1 MQNNKQKVENI
12 CVLRTSSIGDICHM
26 LPFIFTIRK
35 EYPNAKISWVI
46 GKNEADFIGNING
59 IQYIVFD
66 RNNTLKSYFSI
77 YKKLKKIK
85 FDVMFIM
92 QVSLRANI
100 ISLLIESKIKIGY
113 DLNRS
118 SDLHS
123 IFSNKKIQSSKHSH
137 VVDVFLSFLNVLSI
151 EKSNFIYKWDI
162 EERITKKQLFKKFF
176 ELQDKYFV
184 LSPCSR
190 SANRNWL
197 VDRYAAVA
205 DYININFG
213 IQCVLSSSSNSFEE
227 EFVKDIISSMK
238 SKPLNLSGR
247 TNLHELYS
255 LVKNSE
261 LLISPDSGPIHIAT
275 CAGKP
280 AIGLYGVTNTVRAG
294 PYNSRDLC
302 IDKYNEAL
310 LKYKGL
316 ESHQAKWR
324 YKNNNKNVM
333 SLISTEEVIKKIDK
347 YFKERSVS

>member
-12 CVLRTSSIGDICHM
+12 CVLRTSSLGDICHM

-46 GKNEADFIGNING
+46 GKNEADFLGNING
-59 IQYIVFD
+59 IQFIVFD

-137 VVDVFLSFLNVLSI
+137 VVDVFLSFLNVLNI
-151 EKSNFIYKWDI
+151 EKINFIYKWDI
-162 EERITKKQLFKKFF
+162 EERITKKELFKKFF
-176 ELQDKYFV
+176 GLQDKYFV

-227 EFVKDIISSMK
+227 EFVKDIVSSMK

-280 AIGLYGVTNTVRAG
+280 VIGLYGVTNTVRAG

-333 SLISTEEVIKKIDK
+333 SLISTEEVIEKIDK

>member
-1 MQNNKQKVENI
+1 
-12 CVLRTSSIGDICHM
+12 
-26 LPFIFTIRK
+26 
-35 EYPNAKISWVI
+35 
-46 GKNEADFIGNING
+46 
-59 IQYIVFD
+59 
-66 RNNTLKSYFSI
+66 
-77 YKKLKKIK
+77 
-85 FDVMFIM
+85 
-92 QVSLRANI
+92 
-100 ISLLIESKIKIGY
+100 
-113 DLNRS
+113 
-118 SDLHS
+118 
-123 IFSNKKIQSSKHSH
+123 
-137 VVDVFLSFLNVLSI
+137 
-151 EKSNFIYKWDI
+151 
-162 EERITKKQLFKKFF
+162 
-176 ELQDKYFV
+176 
-184 LSPCSR
+184 
-190 SANRNWL
+190 L

-333 SLISTEEVIKKIDK
+333 SLISTEEVIEKIDK

>member
-162 EERITKKQLFKKFF
+162 EERITKKELFKKFF

-280 AIGLYGVTNTVRAG
+280 VIGLYGVTNTVRAG

-333 SLISTEEVIKKIDK
+333 SLISTEEVIEKIDK

>member
-46 GKNEADFIGNING
+46 GKNEADFLGNING
-59 IQYIVFD
+59 IQFIVFD

-333 SLISTEEVIKKIDK
+333 SLISTEEVIEKIDK

>member
-227 EFVKDIISSMK
+227 EFVKDIVSSMK

-280 AIGLYGVTNTVRAG
+280 VIGLYGVTNTVRAG

>member
-12 CVLRTSSIGDICHM
+12 CVLRTSSLGDICHM

-46 GKNEADFIGNING
+46 GKNEADFLGNING
-59 IQYIVFD
+59 IQFIVFD

-123 IFSNKKIQSSKHSH
+123 IFSNRKIQSSKHSH
-137 VVDVFLSFLNVLSI
+137 VVDVFLSFLNVLGI

-162 EERITKKQLFKKFF
+162 EERITKKELFEKFF
-176 ELQDKYFV
+176 GLQDKYFV

-227 EFVKDIISSMK
+227 EFVKDIVSSMK

-280 AIGLYGVTNTVRAG
+280 VIGLYGVTNTVRAG

-302 IDKYNEAL
+302 IDKYNQAL

-333 SLISTEEVIKKIDK
+333 SLISTEEVIEKIDK

>member
-12 CVLRTSSIGDICHM
+12 CILRTSSLGDICHM

-46 GKNEADFIGNING
+46 GKNEADFLGNING
-59 IQYIVFD
+59 IQFIVFD

-162 EERITKKQLFKKFF
+162 EERITKKELFKKFF
-176 ELQDKYFV
+176 GLQDKYFV

-227 EFVKDIISSMK
+227 EFVKDIVSSMK

-280 AIGLYGVTNTVRAG
+280 VIGLYGVTNTVRAG

-333 SLISTEEVIKKIDK
+333 SLISTEEVIEKIDK

>member
-12 CVLRTSSIGDICHM
+12 CILRTSSLGDICHM

-35 EYPNAKISWVI
+35 EYPNAKISWII
-46 GKNEADFIGNING
+46 GKNEADFLGNING
-59 IQYIVFD
+59 IQFIVFD
-66 RNNTLKSYFSI
+66 RNNTLKSYSSI

-162 EERITKKQLFKKFF
+162 EERITKKELFKKFF
-176 ELQDKYFV
+176 GLQDKYFV

-227 EFVKDIISSMK
+227 EFVKDIVSSMK

-280 AIGLYGVTNTVRAG
+280 VIGLYGVTNTVRAG

-333 SLISTEEVIKKIDK
+333 SLISTEEVIEKIDK
-347 YFKERSVS
+347 YFKERSIS

>member
-12 CVLRTSSIGDICHM
+12 CVLRTSSLGDICHM

-46 GKNEADFIGNING
+46 GKNEADFLGNING
-59 IQYIVFD
+59 IQFIVFD

-162 EERITKKQLFKKFF
+162 EERITKKELFKKFF
-176 ELQDKYFV
+176 GLQNKYFV

-190 SANRNWL
+190 NANRNWL
-197 VDRYAAVA
+197 IDRYAAVA

-227 EFVKDIISSMK
+227 EFVKDIVSSMK

-280 AIGLYGVTNTVRAG
+280 VIGLYGVTNTVRAG

-333 SLISTEEVIKKIDK
+333 SLISTEEVIEKIDK

>member
-333 SLISTEEVIKKIDK
+333 SLISTEEVIEKIDK